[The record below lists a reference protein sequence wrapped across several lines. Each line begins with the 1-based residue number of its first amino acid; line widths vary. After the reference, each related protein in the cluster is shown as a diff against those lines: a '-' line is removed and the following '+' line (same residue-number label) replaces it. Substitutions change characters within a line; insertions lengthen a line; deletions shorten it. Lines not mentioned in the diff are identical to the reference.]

1 MSGETGVILAL
12 GGFFI
17 LAGVVMLFIG
27 SREEKGYY
35 EALSGKRDLREFVT
49 HNPER
54 AEPGSV
60 RTGGW
65 IALAVGVGIL
75 IIGLLIT

>member
-17 LAGVVMLFIG
+17 LVGLVMLFIG

-35 EALSGKRDLREFVT
+35 DALSGKRDLREFVT

-75 IIGLLIT
+75 VIGLLIT

>member
-17 LAGVVMLFIG
+17 LTGLVMLFIG

-35 EALSGKRDLREFVT
+35 DALSGKRDLREFVT

-65 IALAVGVGIL
+65 IALAIGAVIL

>member
-12 GGFFI
+12 GGFFV
-17 LAGVVMLFIG
+17 LAGLVMLFLG

-35 EALSGKRDLREFVT
+35 DALSGKRDLREFVT

-65 IALAVGVGIL
+65 IALAVGAVIL
-75 IIGLLIT
+75 IIGLVIT